1 MSAES
6 TLIVLRAL
14 RDYLKWRSVDIP
26 SPTNIYLE
34 TFQPVEV
41 NPCLVLQKLLH
52 ERSVVISDFKS
63 LVEHRRK
70 LEEII
75 RKINIKPIRIESHM
89 SSWYA
94 KMLGITQG
102 KIKLLLLTSMN
113 NPLKEIESY
122 LQNIS
127 KEPDIE
133 VEVLLFEEDKDRI
146 KISH

>member
-1 MSAES
+1 
-6 TLIVLRAL
+6 
-14 RDYLKWRSVDIP
+14 
-26 SPTNIYLE
+26 
-34 TFQPVEV
+34 
-41 NPCLVLQKLLH
+41 
-52 ERSVVISDFKS
+52 
-63 LVEHRRK
+63 
-70 LEEII
+70 
-75 RKINIKPIRIESHM
+75 M